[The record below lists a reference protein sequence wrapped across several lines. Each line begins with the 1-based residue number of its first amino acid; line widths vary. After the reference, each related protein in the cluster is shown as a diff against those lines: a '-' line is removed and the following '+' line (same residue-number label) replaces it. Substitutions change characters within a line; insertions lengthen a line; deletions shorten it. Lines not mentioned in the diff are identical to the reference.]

1 MEHGGGRL
9 FEGTSM
15 RRSVHW
21 FCRRPSPYNDA
32 LFRTVAAD
40 PEIELMVHYG
50 DRTDSAYSW
59 KETVAG
65 GYRHTFDSGAMR
77 KAVRARQCLF
87 VVGGWAE
94 PREIALLTSLMLR
107 RISYILWS
115 DAPDPKKGRSWLRR
129 SPRSVW
135 LNSIFAHALKVMG
148 TGEPCLRLLQELGCP
163 EKKLVNFPYWIDPF
177 AYGPSE
183 PAERDALRLL
193 VCGRLIAAK
202 GFGVALHAYGTARRI
217 RPGASITLTVLG
229 DGPMLEELKRCAR
242 ETGFERDIDFAGWLE
257 PDGVRRTLRRS
268 DLLLHPAYWE
278 PFGVVVLEAM
288 ASGLPVLASNR
299 TVAALERVQEGQS
312 GFFHEAGDVEALA
325 RQIVFF
331 VDRPDAK
338 TEFGERAKTIA
349 RQWPRE
355 RALEIL
361 KNEVFSAL

>member
-1 MEHGGGRL
+1 
-9 FEGTSM
+9 
-15 RRSVHW
+15 V
-21 FCRRPSPYNDA
+21 
-32 LFRTVAAD
+32 D
-40 PEIELMVHYG
+40 PEIDLMVHYG
-50 DRTDSAYSW
+50 ERVDSAYAC
-59 KETVAG
+59 KEPVAG
-65 GYRHTFDSGAMR
+65 GYRYTFDSGPMR
-77 KAVRARQCLF
+77 KAVRAGQSLF

-94 PREIALLTSLMLR
+94 PKEIALLASLMLR

-115 DAPDPKKGRSWLRR
+115 DAPDPEKRRGWLTRS
-129 SPRSVW
+129 SRSVW

-148 TGEPCLRLLQELGCP
+148 TGEPCLRLLRELGCP
-163 EKKLVNFPYWIDPF
+163 EKKLVNFPYWIDPL

-183 PAERDALRLL
+183 PPDKDALRLL
-193 VCGRLIAAK
+193 VCGRLVAAK
-202 GFGVALHAYGTARRI
+202 GFNVALRAYGVARRL

-229 DGPMLEELKRCAR
+229 DGPMLEELKRCAAR

-257 PDGVRRTLRRS
+257 PDDVRRTLRRS
-268 DLLLHPAYWE
+268 DLLVHPAYWE

-299 TVAALERVQEGQS
+299 TVAALERVQEGVS
-312 GFFHEAGDVEALA
+312 GFFHAPGDVEALA

-331 VDRPDAK
+331 IDRPDVRI
-338 TEFGERAKTIA
+338 EFGERAKRVA